1 MAEIVAA
8 SGSLVASPLA
18 LLVVVAA
25 GTAYALGR
33 ERWNRLARRTMVGIV
48 PLSLFLAGL
57 VVVAIALASPLDPAA
72 DTSLS
77 AHMVQHVL
85 LLSVAGPLLA
95 FGMPLPTLLYALP
108 DRARRRG
115 VVLARRLARAH
126 DRNFVAWVGSSL
138 LVEAFVLWSWH
149 IPAAYE
155 AAIRN
160 PPLHAVEHASFLLV
174 STAAW
179 WAVVTGRRRYR
190 GGAAIA
196 SLLGSVAGSV
206 LGVAMVLAPNPWYPI
221 YTRSGTAAA
230 LSSQQIAGVVMWA
243 FGGMAAAI
251 AGAALFASWLANA
264 SGEATVRARAPRPVG
279 ELR

>member
-1 MAEIVAA
+1 VAEFVGA
-8 SGSLVASPLA
+8 SGPLLASPLA
-18 LLVVVAA
+18 LVVVVGV
-25 GTAYALGR
+25 GTAYAFGR
-33 ERWNRLARRTMVGIV
+33 ERWNRLARRTMVGV
-48 PLSLFLAGL
+48 VTAALFFSGL
-57 VVVAIALASPLDPAA
+57 LVVAIALASPLDRAS

-108 DRARRRG
+108 DGARRRG
-115 VVLARRLARAH
+115 AALARRLARAH
-126 DRNFVAWVGSSL
+126 DRNFVSWVAGS
-138 LVEAFVLWSWH
+138 LVAEAFVMWAWH
-149 IPAAYE
+149 VPAAYE

-160 PPLHAVEHASFLLV
+160 APLHAAEHGSFLLV
-174 STAAW
+174 ATVAW

-196 SLLGSVAGSV
+196 SLLGSVPGLV

-243 FGGMAAAI
+243 FGGMAAAV

-264 SGEATVRARAPRPVG
+264 SGDAPVRAALPVG

>member
-1 MAEIVAA
+1 VGEILAA
-8 SGSLVASPLA
+8 AVVASPPA
-18 LLVVVAA
+18 LLAVVAA
-25 GTAYALGR
+25 GTAYAFGR
-33 ERWNRLARRTMVGIV
+33 ERWHRTARRTMVGPV
-48 PLSLFLAGL
+48 TAALFFGGL
-57 VVVAIALASPLDPAA
+57 LVVAIALASPLDSAS

-85 LLSVAGPLLA
+85 LLSAAGPLLA

-115 VVLARRLARAH
+115 VLLARRLARAH
-126 DRNFVAWVGSSL
+126 DRNFVAWVSAAL
-138 LVEAFVLWSWH
+138 LVEALVMWAWH
-149 IPAAYE
+149 IPVAYD

-160 PPLHAVEHASFLLV
+160 PPLHAIEHASFLLV

-196 SLLGSVAGSV
+196 SLLGSLPGTV
-206 LGVAMVLAPNPWYPI
+206 LGVAMVLAPNPWYPV
-221 YTRSGTAAA
+221 YLRSGTAAA

-251 AGAALFASWLANA
+251 AGAALFASWLAHMPAEVAVQGSA
-264 SGEATVRARAPRPVG
+264 SRPLG
-279 ELR
+279 ALR